1 MLCFVCKN
9 IDFGMDGM
17 ISRLLVAGMTLAFAT
32 SANGQAHTT
41 PSTQPDKFIPVS
53 QVSGVDIVR
62 LAELPKV
69 PKKSHEAESC
79 DTPASKTP
87 SVEARA
93 VEQQGWTVTGEA
105 KLGSLQAVSF
115 VADMEQGTSGSC
127 LLKEGNLAF
136 YEDGKL
142 VALAYAAKNAALSL
156 GRVEQNGDGLRIWD
170 GDWVQQP
177 VADVKLVG
185 GKGII
190 ITALPGEEKFCSGQV
205 TVPNIYRLP
214 ISLAR
219 IMLNEHGWQP
229 EESKDELDIISKGLR
244 EMGISEVDGCS
255 GTGFGY
261 CGFSYKNADHSLSV
275 TTVGD
280 TPSVLSYDVK
290 CSN

>member
-1 MLCFVCKN
+1 
-9 IDFGMDGM
+9 M
-17 ISRLLVAGMTLAFAT
+17 ISRFLVAGMTLVLAG
-32 SANGQAHTT
+32 SANAQSDTAHPT
-41 PSTQPDKFIPVS
+41 SLDKIIPVS
-53 QVSGVDIVR
+53 QVSGVEIVR
-62 LAELPKV
+62 LAELPKA
-69 PKKSHEAESC
+69 PKKSGDAASC
-79 DTPASKTP
+79 DNHDTKTT
-87 SVEARA
+87 SSEARA
-93 VEQQGWTVTGEA
+93 VEERGWTVTGEA
-105 KLGSLQAVSF
+105 KLGALQAVSF

-156 GRVEQNGDGLRIWD
+156 GRVEQNGEGIRIWD

-177 VADVKLVG
+177 IADVKLVG

-190 ITALPGEEKFCSGQV
+190 VTALPGEEKFCSGQV

-219 IMLNEHGWQP
+219 IMLIEHGWQP

-261 CGFSYKNADHSLSV
+261 CGFSYNNAGHSLSV